1 MLKPEDISP
10 SAGED
15 AQDLLRQTTE
25 LVDSG
30 KWQLCN
36 GGKGLE
42 RPFKFKTF
50 KATWVTSQ
58 RPAFNR
64 VELD

>member
-1 MLKPEDISP
+1 MMLTLEDIYP
-10 SAGED
+10 STGED
-15 AQDLLRQTTE
+15 PQDVLRRATE
-25 LVDSG
+25 LVVAG

-50 KATWVTSQ
+50 NATWVG
-58 RPAFNR
+58 
-64 VELD
+64 